1 MLNYESFKKR
11 GWPKDK
17 FEKLYSLSC
26 FCHDAGFFGAM
37 DLFNN
42 MEFCLTDSLR
52 TEIEHEKYSET
63 FFKEIME
70 KLETQIIL
78 PYKKI
83 LHKQKLSR
91 IEKDF

>member
-1 MLNYESFKKR
+1 MLVYESFKKR

-26 FCHDAGFFGAM
+26 FCHDNGYFWYM

-42 MEFCLTDSLR
+42 MPFELTDSLR
-52 TEIEHEKYSET
+52 TKLECEKYSEK
-63 FFKEIME
+63 FFNEIME
-70 KLETQIIL
+70 KLKTQLIL
-78 PYKKI
+78 PYKKF

>member
-1 MLNYESFKKR
+1 MLVYESFKKR

-26 FCHDAGFFGAM
+26 FCHDDLYFWNM

-42 MEFCLTDSLR
+42 MEFGLTDSLR
-52 TEIEHEKYSET
+52 TEIEHEKYSEK
-63 FFKEIME
+63 FFNEIME
-70 KLETQIIL
+70 KLETQLIL
-78 PYKKI
+78 PYKK
-83 LHKQKLSR
+83 LLFERKLTR

>member
-26 FCHDAGFFGAM
+26 FCHDNVYFWNM

-42 MEFCLTDSLR
+42 MAFGLTDSLR
-52 TEIEHEKYSET
+52 TDIEHEKYSEK
-63 FFKEIME
+63 FFNEIME
-70 KLETQIIL
+70 KLKTQIIL

-83 LHKQKLSR
+83 LFERKLSR

>member
-1 MLNYESFKKR
+1 MLDYKRFKKR

-17 FEKLYSLSC
+17 FDKLYSLSC
-26 FCHDAGFFGAM
+26 FCHDDMYFWDD

-42 MEFCLTDSLR
+42 MPFELTDSLR
-52 TEIEHEKYSET
+52 TEIEYKIYSKS
-63 FFKEIME
+63 FFNEIME
-70 KLETQIIL
+70 KLETQLIL

-83 LHKQKLSR
+83 LFERKLSR

>member
-1 MLNYESFKKR
+1 MLVYESFKKR

-26 FCHDAGFFGAM
+26 FCHDDVYFWNM

-42 MEFCLTDSLR
+42 MPFELTDSLR
-52 TEIEHEKYSET
+52 TELEYEKYSEK
-63 FFKEIME
+63 FFNEIIE
-70 KLETQIIL
+70 KLKTQIIL

-83 LHKQKLSR
+83 LFNQKLSR